1 VETVELP
8 TNVNR
13 RRFIPFW
20 RYAMTDGRHTVRL
33 VVQRSEAGASLRLQ
47 RAIIYGSAPKRPEI

>member
-1 VETVELP
+1 
-8 TNVNR
+8 
-13 RRFIPFW
+13 
-20 RYAMTDGRHTVRL
+20 MTDGRHTVRL